1 MVVHIKVSY
10 NELGHLLAQTTGWT
24 LRHVMNRLIV
34 RLYCSVSL
42 RHPDGI
48 TRRFWSTH
56 TRYPYLLRGQRRD
69 MVQISMGGGRIAV
82 AQLVAFIQ
90 TESLPTSTA
99 PYQHK
104 PLVLIR
110 WMSASRLSRNHQR
123 DSSNRPVCEYPLSAN
138 HCLYQWSDIG
148 EDRRCLLG
156 LTRATDNPSIL
167 EKRKMWKH
175 FPATQ
180 RARVIESE
188 TRAFYDIIQFDS
200 IMDHANIAVDPSTG
214 HMMQTIQMI

>member
-1 MVVHIKVSY
+1 MVAHIKVSY

-34 RLYCSVSL
+34 RLYYSVSL

-48 TRRFWSTH
+48 TRTFWSTH
-56 TRYPYLLRGQRRD
+56 TRYPYLRGQRRD

-82 AQLVAFIQ
+82 AQLVAFIEM
-90 TESLPTSTA
+90 ESLPTYEGSNN
-99 PYQHK
+99 K

-148 EDRRCLLG
+148 EDRRCLLD

-167 EKRKMWKH
+167 EKHKMWKH
-175 FPATQ
+175 FPANQ

-188 TRAFYDIIQFDS
+188 TRAFYDVIQFDS
-200 IMDHANIAVDPSTG
+200 IMDHANITVDPSTG
-214 HMMQTIQMI
+214 HMIQTIQMI